1 MQIYDKLKVDSFLL
15 RNLQGDIVAIYDE
28 DCNKLVSYTYDAW
41 GNFTRTYT
49 NGGQNTA
56 AANNPFT
63 YRGYYYDYDLKF
75 YYLNSRYY
83 DPYIG
88 RFINADDAVF
98 IGADGTLLSYNIFL
112 YCKND
117 PINDYDPSGNLS
129 LVASVIIA
137 GAVVGGLLGAFSAA
151 TTGGDVLEST
161 IEGMLTGACGS
172 ACAVLI
178 NNAWIATGVATLAG
192 AAIDLTVQ
200 STTQYIEN
208 GRIDSIDWGR
218 TLKTAIQTGMGTA
231 VPGFKNPATDVVDAV
246 GSITIW
252 GEASALITISDVIV
266 TNIIEASRSHVV
278 DPIKGTLSSM
288 FNK

>member
-1 MQIYDKLKVDSFLL
+1 M
-15 RNLQGDIVAIYDE
+15 
-28 DCNKLVSYTYDAW
+28 
-41 GNFTRTYT
+41 
-49 NGGQNTA
+49 
-56 AANNPFT
+56 
-63 YRGYYYDYDLKF
+63 
-75 YYLNSRYY
+75 
-83 DPYIG
+83 
-88 RFINADDAVF
+88 
-98 IGADGTLLSYNIFL
+98 SYNIFI

-117 PINDYDPSGNLS
+117 PINDSDPSGNLS

-161 IEGMLTGACGS
+161 IEGTLTGACGS

-231 VPGFKNPATDVVDAV
+231 VPGFKKPATDVVDAV

>member
-1 MQIYDKLKVDSFLL
+1 MP
-15 RNLQGDIVAIYDE
+15 
-28 DCNKLVSYTYDAW
+28 TYH
-41 GNFTRTYT
+41 
-49 NGGQNTA
+49 NGGSGTA
-56 AANNPFT
+56 AVRNPFL
-63 YRGYYYDYDLKF
+63 YRGYYFDFDLRF

-88 RFINADDAVF
+88 RFINADDVAF
-98 IGADGTLLSYNIFL
+98 IGADGTPLSCNLFT

-117 PINDYDPSGNLS
+117 PINDSDPSGNLS